1 MSKRGKHKSL
11 TSDLDRSIR
20 WLESLPAVTK
30 VVLGRTENCRHSYPP
45 GFIRHQRDVPGG
57 FYIKG
62 YSGNGIVDIYVGVEH
77 TAVETIKELIKSKFK
92 LTNSS

>member
-20 WLESLPAVTK
+20 WLESLASVTK
-30 VVLGRTENCRHSYPP
+30 VVLGRTENCRHSYTP
-45 GFIRHQRDVPGG
+45 GYIRHQRDVPGG

-62 YSGNGIVDIYVGVEH
+62 YSGNGVVDIYVGVTD
-77 TAVETIKELIKSKFK
+77 TARETVKALMLTKFPV
-92 LTNSS
+92 